1 MARIFFRLRL
11 VPDDEAEDV
20 RQLLDDSHIPWYETS
35 AGRWGVSFPA
45 IWVTEDD
52 DLPRAKEL
60 LAQYQANRLERIRA
74 EQQSRA
80 ENGES
85 ETLISRILQ
94 RPVQGFGILIV
105 IAVIVYFSIRPFF
118 SILES

>member
-11 VPDDEAEDV
+11 VPEDEAEDV

-45 IWVTEDD
+45 IWVTEDA
-52 DLPRAKEL
+52 DLPRAKNL
-60 LAQYQANRLERIRA
+60 LAQYQANRIARIRA
-74 EQQSRA
+74 EHQESVERGETETILSRFV
-80 ENGES
+80 
-85 ETLISRILQ
+85 Q
-94 RPVQGFGILIV
+94 RPLQGFAILAV

-118 SILES
+118 SILG